1 MLKNYSYQNENSCL
15 YLIPTPIG
23 NLEDI
28 TFRAIKILKTV
39 NVLYAE
45 DTRVTTKLLSY
56 YQIDQN
62 PISFHEHNEAKRYLE
77 VLEQLKNG
85 LNVGLVSDAGMPL
98 LSDPGYILVNEV
110 IKAGFNVIAL
120 PGANALLPGL
130 LMSGMKTLP
139 FSFFGFLEARS
150 NKRIQQLERIKYSPE
165 TLIFYEA
172 IHRIKNTLKDMYQV
186 LGDRNFVIA
195 REITK
200 AFEEIIRGK
209 LSEFEGLDELKGE
222 LVVIVEGYQEEY
234 TSSLTLVEQVDYF
247 ITSGLKKTEAMKK
260 VSEMTNIPKN
270 MIYQEYLQ
278 NKIKEDE

>member
-45 DTRVTTKLLSY
+45 DTRVTKKLLSY

>member
-45 DTRVTTKLLSY
+45 DTRVTKKLLSY

-209 LSEFEGLDELKGE
+209 LSEYESLDELKGE